1 MPGACYHHGLYFYE
15 PDGPATVVN
24 RDSAHDTC
32 LQLLNDV
39 PDDGAHH
46 SISDMLNEC
55 VNGGQCDGSSSDAAG
70 MQQCGESVSEPALV
84 DDVPHGDDSNAS
96 VIDLDVLES
105 ELKDAWLGVLED
117 ELAHTAGSHAI
128 SENVVEP
135 CVTDSCATSDHAVHT
150 VSGAGQHDGSCDDSN
165 VVLHMNTRHYKKS
178 GVTGKKHET
187 SYMCTKF
194 VTRARE
200 LMKKGGLALKKGL
213 SLFSPKVTPKERTR
227 APTYHEAMH
236 DALHVELNKT
246 CTHPMPPSG
255 PVLDSAATVPAICKK
270 LSLIHI

>member
-1 MPGACYHHGLYFYE
+1 MSVGQVAAATAAYMQTAGKPLLRGVLEEMRKAPGSGSQLSPSANTLSTNPNLNTACVPGACYHHGLYFYE

-39 PDDGAHH
+39 PDDGAHD

-105 ELKDAWLGVLED
+105 ALKDAWLGVLED
-117 ELAHTAGSHAI
+117 KLAHTACSHAI

-165 VVLHMNTRHYKKS
+165 VVLRMNTRHYKRS
-178 GVTGKKHET
+178 GVTGKKHLVSLVGSMRHHT
-187 SYMCTKF
+187 
-194 VTRARE
+194 
-200 LMKKGGLALKKGL
+200 L
-213 SLFSPKVTPKERTR
+213 SL
-227 APTYHEAMH
+227 
-236 DALHVELNKT
+236 LLELRN
-246 CTHPMPPSG
+246 
-255 PVLDSAATVPAICKK
+255 
-270 LSLIHI
+270 